1 MIAFLEIRMAVVEK
15 TALVTGSSS
24 GIGRAIALKLASVGV
39 NVAVNYLTN
48 RRAAAA
54 VANAIHRLGRD
65 SIAVRGDVTKES
77 EVVRMVE
84 RVTNHFDELHILVNN
99 VGHWTTRSVEDMS
112 LREWRDVLDSNL
124 TATYLCSKHA
134 IPHMQ
139 KARWGRIV
147 NVGCAG
153 AYRAHGAAKM
163 SAFYAAKA
171 GIVAFSKALA
181 REVGQYGITVNV
193 ISPGI
198 VPDTSASLKDVQ
210 RRRVS
215 NTAVGRPAS
224 SDDVSNAVLYLIS
237 EEAGFVTGDVLNVT
251 GGWLI

>member
-1 MIAFLEIRMAVVEK
+1 MTVAGK

-24 GIGRAIALKLASVGV
+24 GIGRTIALKLASVGV

-48 RRAAAA
+48 RRAAIA
-54 VANAIHRLGRD
+54 VAKAIRRLGCD
-65 SIAVRGDVTKES
+65 SIAVHGDVTRES
-77 EVVRMVE
+77 EVARMIE
-84 RVTNHFDELHILVNN
+84 RITDHFDGLHILVNN
-99 VGHWTTRSVEDMS
+99 VGHWATRSVEDMS
-112 LREWRDVLDSNL
+112 LGEWRDVLDSNL

-134 IPHMQ
+134 IPHMR

-147 NVGCAG
+147 NLGCAG

-181 REVGQYGITVNV
+181 REVGRYGITVNV
-193 ISPGI
+193 VSPGI
-198 VPDTSASLKDVQ
+198 VPDTSASLRDVQ
-210 RRRVS
+210 RKRVS
-215 NTAVGRPAS
+215 DTAVGRPS
-224 SDDVSNAVLYLIS
+224 SSEDVSNAVLYLIS
-237 EEAGFVTGDVLNVT
+237 DEASFVTGDVLNVT